1 MFGKLGS
8 DALDSRPPAPGMD
21 YYWNGKKWVKDAL
34 EVEPMLQAPETVI
47 QDDVLSVP
55 QRWGGGKWVEDDVE
69 LGLVELGLDSSELLD
84 ESHLKPKEKEILA
97 KWRSERVL
105 VKPSIKKSQP

>member
-1 MFGKLGS
+1 MFGKLGTGS
-8 DALDSRPPAPGMD
+8 DALDSYGRPPAPGMD
-21 YYWNGKKWVKDAL
+21 YYWNGKKWVKDTL

-55 QRWGGGKWVEDDVE
+55 QRWGGGKCEDD
-69 LGLVELGLDSSELLD
+69 VELGLDSSELLD